1 MLRPLANED
10 RVTVEGV
17 SHLARVSKAMI
28 LRPISRPSMSARRPL
43 EPLLSPRLE
52 DSHGHRVG
60 QVQAAVV
67 GAHGQAQQVVGA
79 QAVLHVVG
87 QAGGFAAKDQA
98 VAGQEVMVVGA
109 LVAAGA
115 QAVQTAREGDLS
127 GVAVGRL
134 AGGDLRVGAGCCGHG
149 GPHAVQKGCPV
160 LVHGHGREFMIIQP
174 RTAHLGVVD
183 GKAQRFDEV
192 QGAAGVGAQ
201 ADDVAGVGRD
211 FGLDKDDMEHG
222 GWV

>member
-1 MLRPLANED
+1 
-10 RVTVEGV
+10 
-17 SHLARVSKAMI
+17 
-28 LRPISRPSMSARRPL
+28 MSARRSL

-87 QAGGFAAKDQA
+87 QAGGLAAKDQA
-98 VAGQEVMVVGA
+98 VAGQEAMVVGA
-109 LVAAGA
+109 FMAAGA
-115 QAVQTAREGDLS
+115 QAVQAAREGN
-127 GVAVGRL
+127 GPCVAVGGL
-134 AGGDLRVGAGCCGHG
+134 AGRGLRVGAGCCGDG
-149 GPHAVQKGCPV
+149 SLHAVQKSCPV

-174 RTAHLGVVD
+174 CAAHFCVVD

-211 FGLDKDDMEHG
+211 FGLDKDDVKHG
-222 GWV
+222 GWA

>member
-1 MLRPLANED
+1 
-10 RVTVEGV
+10 
-17 SHLARVSKAMI
+17 
-28 LRPISRPSMSARRPL
+28 MSVCRPL
-43 EPLLSPRLE
+43 EPLLSPCLE
-52 DSHGHRVG
+52 DGHGHRVG

-87 QAGGFAAKDQA
+87 QAGGLAAKDQA
-98 VAGQEVMVVGA
+98 VAGQEAMVVGA

-115 QAVQTAREGDLS
+115 QAVQAAGEGDLS
-127 GVAVGRL
+127 CVAVGGL

-149 GPHAVQKGCPV
+149 SLHAVQKGCPV

-174 RTAHLGVVD
+174 RTAHLSVVD

-192 QGAAGVGAQ
+192 QGAAGIGAQ

-211 FGLDKDDMEHG
+211 FGLNKDDVEHG
-222 GWV
+222 GCA

>member
-1 MLRPLANED
+1 M
-10 RVTVEGV
+10 VVEGV

-28 LRPISRPSMSARRPL
+28 LRPMSRLSMSVRRPL

-52 DSHGHRVG
+52 DCHGHCVG

-98 VAGQEVMVVGA
+98 VARQEAMVVGA
-109 LVAAGA
+109 FVAAGA
-115 QAVQTAREGDLS
+115 QAVQTAGEGDLS

-134 AGGDLRVGAGCCGHG
+134 AGCGLLSGAGCCGHG
-149 GPHAVQKGCPV
+149 SVHAVQKGCPV
-160 LVHGHGREFMIIQP
+160 LVHGHGCEFMIIQP

-192 QGAAGVGAQ
+192 QGAAGVGTQ

-211 FGLDKDDMEHG
+211 LGLDKDDVEHG

>member
-1 MLRPLANED
+1 
-10 RVTVEGV
+10 
-17 SHLARVSKAMI
+17 
-28 LRPISRPSMSARRPL
+28 MSARRPL

-52 DSHGHRVG
+52 DCHGHRVG

-87 QAGGFAAKDQA
+87 QAGGLAAKDQA
-98 VAGQEVMVVGA
+98 VAGQEAMVVGA
-109 LVAAGA
+109 FMAAGA
-115 QAVQTAREGDLS
+115 QAVQTAGEGDEAC
-127 GVAVGRL
+127 VAVGWL
-134 AGGDLRVGAGCCGHG
+134 AGRGLRVGAGCRDHG

-160 LVHGHGREFMIIQP
+160 LVHGHGREVMIIQP
-174 RTAHLGVVD
+174 CAAHLGVVD

-192 QGAAGVGAQ
+192 QGAARVGAQ

-211 FGLDKDDMEHG
+211 FGLDKDDVEHG

>member
-1 MLRPLANED
+1 MPRPLANEE
-10 RVTVEGV
+10 RVTVDGV
-17 SHLARVSKAMI
+17 SHRAKVSRAMI
-28 LRPISRPSMSARRPL
+28 LRPISRASMSVCRPL
-43 EPLLSPRLE
+43 KPLLSPRLE
-52 DSHGHRVG
+52 DGHGHRVG

-87 QAGGFAAKDQA
+87 QAGGLAAKDQA
-98 VAGQEVMVVGA
+98 VAGQELMVVGA

-115 QAVQTAREGDLS
+115 QAVQAAGEGDLS
-127 GVAVGRL
+127 CVAVGWL
-134 AGGDLRVGAGCCGHG
+134 AGGGLRVGVGCCGHG
-149 GPHAVQKGCPV
+149 SLHAVQKGCPV

-174 RTAHLGVVD
+174 RAAHLGVID

-211 FGLDKDDMEHG
+211 FGLDKDDVEHG

>member
-1 MLRPLANED
+1 
-10 RVTVEGV
+10 
-17 SHLARVSKAMI
+17 
-28 LRPISRPSMSARRPL
+28 MSARCSL
-43 EPLLSPRLE
+43 EPLLSPCLE
-52 DSHGHRVG
+52 DGHGHRVG

-109 LVAAGA
+109 FVAAGA
-115 QAVQTAREGDLS
+115 QAVQTAGEGD
-127 GVAVGRL
+127 GACVAVGCL
-134 AGGDLRVGAGCCGHG
+134 AGRGLRVGAGCCGHG
-149 GPHAVQKGCPV
+149 GLHAVQKGCPV
-160 LVHGHGREFMIIQP
+160 IVHGHGCEFMIIQP

-211 FGLDKDDMEHG
+211 FGLDKDDVEHG

>member
-1 MLRPLANED
+1 
-10 RVTVEGV
+10 
-17 SHLARVSKAMI
+17 
-28 LRPISRPSMSARRPL
+28 MSVCRPL
-43 EPLLSPRLE
+43 EPPLSPRLK
-52 DSHGHRVG
+52 DGHGHGVG

-87 QAGGFAAKDQA
+87 QAGGLAAKDQA
-98 VAGQEVMVVGA
+98 VAGQEAMVVGA

-115 QAVQTAREGDLS
+115 QTVKAAREGDGS
-127 GVAVGRL
+127 CVAVGRL
-134 AGGDLRVGAGCCGHG
+134 AGRGLRVGAGCCGHG
-149 GPHAVQKGCPV
+149 SLHAVQKGCPV

-211 FGLDKDDMEHG
+211 FGLDKDDVKHG
-222 GWV
+222 GWA

>member
-1 MLRPLANED
+1 MAHEE
-10 RVTVEGV
+10 RVVVEGV
-17 SHLARVSKAMI
+17 SHLARVSRAMI
-28 LRPISRPSMSARRPL
+28 LRPMSRPSMSARRPL

-52 DSHGHRVG
+52 DGYGHRVG

-87 QAGGFAAKDQA
+87 QAGGLAAKDQA
-98 VAGQEVMVVGA
+98 VAGQEAMVVGA
-109 LVAAGA
+109 FVAAGA
-115 QAVQTAREGDLS
+115 QAVQAAGEGDLS
-127 GVAVGRL
+127 CVAVGRL
-134 AGGDLRVGAGCCGHG
+134 AGRGLLSGGGSCDHG
-149 GPHAVQKGCPV
+149 SLHAVQKGCPV

-174 RTAHLGVVD
+174 CAAHLGVVD
-183 GKAQRFDEV
+183 GKTQRFDEV

-211 FGLDKDDMEHG
+211 FGLDKDDVEHG

>member
-1 MLRPLANED
+1 
-10 RVTVEGV
+10 
-17 SHLARVSKAMI
+17 
-28 LRPISRPSMSARRPL
+28 MSICRPL

-52 DSHGHRVG
+52 DGHGHGVG

-87 QAGGFAAKDQA
+87 QAGGLAAKDQA
-98 VAGQEVMVVGA
+98 VAGQEAMVVGA

-115 QAVQTAREGDLS
+115 QAVQAAREGN
-127 GVAVGRL
+127 GPCVAVGRL
-134 AGGDLRVGAGCCGHG
+134 AGRSLRVSAGCCGHG
-149 GPHAVQKGCPV
+149 SLHAVQKGCPV
-160 LVHGHGREFMIIQP
+160 LVHNHGREFVIIQP

-211 FGLDKDDMEHG
+211 FGLDKDDVEHG
-222 GWV
+222 GGPEGWMVLGAGSGAGVLLVP

>member
-1 MLRPLANED
+1 M
-10 RVTVEGV
+10 TVEGV
-17 SHLARVSKAMI
+17 SHLARVSRAMI
-28 LRPISRPSMSARRPL
+28 LRPMITPSMSARRPL

-52 DSHGHRVG
+52 DRHGYRVG

-87 QAGGFAAKDQA
+87 QAGGFTAKDQA
-98 VAGQEVMVVGA
+98 VAGQETMVVGA

-115 QAVQTAREGDLS
+115 QAVQAAGEGDLS
-127 GVAVGRL
+127 RVAVGRL
-134 AGGDLRVGAGCCGHG
+134 AGGDLRVGAGCCGLG
-149 GPHAVQKGCPV
+149 SLHAVQKGCPV

-211 FGLDKDDMEHG
+211 FGLDKDDVEHG
-222 GWV
+222 GWA

>member
-1 MLRPLANED
+1 M
-10 RVTVEGV
+10 VVEGV

-28 LRPISRPSMSARRPL
+28 LRPMSRASMSVCRPL
-43 EPLLSPRLE
+43 EPLLSPCLE
-52 DSHGHRVG
+52 DGHGHGVG
-60 QVQAAVV
+60 EVQAAVV

-87 QAGGFAAKDQA
+87 QAGGLAAKDQA

-109 LVAAGA
+109 FVAAGA
-115 QAVQTAREGDLS
+115 QAVQAAGEGDLS

-134 AGGDLRVGAGCCGHG
+134 AGRGLGGRAGRCGHG
-149 GPHAVQKGCPV
+149 GLHAVQKGCPV

-201 ADDVAGVGRD
+201 ANDVAGVGRD
-211 FGLDKDDMEHG
+211 FGLDKDDVEHG
-222 GWV
+222 GRA